1 MIWQLLRR
9 TLIYKIMIGFFLLS
23 TVLLL
28 FLALHRVSYIALC
41 LLFLEEIV
49 FFVLMVLSGMIQAKA
64 VMEEEWFDPFERQ
77 LDPQRVKTAFLQDP
91 VLADTP
97 DGTNLM
103 GICEIVL
110 GHPEESV
117 ALFQKALAKRPNKLN
132 QTVLYCN
139 CAIACL
145 QLDQLDHAQSFLS
158 QAKESWAAVP
168 IKQRQ
173 KYQHKIPFESI
184 QMQIAYQRK
193 TIDPTAYIQYLE
205 DMLWKETMTLRKR
218 MEIRYRLAILYHQQ
232 KDDFHAFEQLRWLD
246 RFAAKTFYAKRVH
259 ALLEEG
265 VDAQ

>member
-1 MIWQLLRR
+1 MILQLLRR

-23 TVLLL
+23 TLLL
-28 FLALHRVSYIALC
+28 LYFALHRVSYVSLC
-41 LLFLEEIV
+41 LLFLEEII
-49 FFVLMVLSGMIQAKA
+49 FLVLMTLSGVRKAKA
-64 VMEEEWFDPFERQ
+64 VLEEKWLDPFERQ
-77 LDPQRVKTAFLQDP
+77 LDPQLVKTAFLQDP

-97 DGTNLM
+97 DGRNLM

-117 ALFQKALAKRPNKLN
+117 ALFQKALTMRLNKLN

-139 CAIACL
+139 CAIAYL
-145 QLDQLDHAQSFLS
+145 QLDQLDHAQSFLL
-158 QAKESWAAVP
+158 QAKESWAALTN
-168 IKQRQ
+168 KQRQ
-173 KYQHKIPFESI
+173 KYQNKIPFESI
-184 QMQIAYQRK
+184 QMQIDYQRK
-193 TIDPTAYIQYLE
+193 TIEPTAYIQYLE

-232 KDDFHAFEQLRWLD
+232 KDDFRAFEQLRWLD

-265 VDAQ
+265 VNAQ